1 MDEAAEAEAEAD
13 EDEAEADEDEAAEAV
28 ATTVIVLTSLTATLT
43 AVGYISNVF
52 SASPSQTSTHGKQSI
67 WAQINLYQDIIL
79 IPMLGTYLGN
89 DFHFYITEFE
99 LVSFDF
105 EFLKFMEF
113 PVLESGPSIIDEL
126 DYEQPDELFAD
137 NQIESGSAFVNHFQ
151 FIKAMFITLL
161 LNMTFILFRIV
172 VNK

>member
-1 MDEAAEAEAEAD
+1 MED
-13 EDEAEADEDEAAEAV
+13 EDEATEAV
-28 ATTVIVLTSLTATLT
+28 ATTVIVLFSLTVALA
-43 AVGYISNVF
+43 AVGYVSNVS
-52 SASPSQTSTHGKQSI
+52 SASSSSNSTNSKQSI

-89 DFHFYITEFE
+89 DFHYYITEFE
-99 LVSFDF
+99 FASFDF

-137 NQIESGSAFVNHFQ
+137 NEIESGSAFVNHFQ
-151 FIKAMFITLL
+151 FIKAMFIMFL
-161 LNMTFILFRIV
+161 LNMTFIISRFII
-172 VNK
+172 NKINPKRE